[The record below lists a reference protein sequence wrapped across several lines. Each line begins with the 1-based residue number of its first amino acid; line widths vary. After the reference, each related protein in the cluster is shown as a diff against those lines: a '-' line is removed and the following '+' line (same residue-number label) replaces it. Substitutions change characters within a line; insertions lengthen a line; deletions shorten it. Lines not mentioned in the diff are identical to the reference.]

1 MNKWLRRKRNSLGYG
16 IQSPSDFYF
25 LHHVLHEDLPYYG
38 YADLKEITREHSTFL
53 PHYSETTNKL
63 LYRLTN
69 HIHPDTMIELGAGL
83 SVLAMTLSC
92 PSGKCT
98 AITSSSTH
106 CEAIRYLLVNSPQAE
121 VKQGNEMELL
131 CHSLQEF
138 GTIDMLHIAHTTYY
152 KEAINAALPYVSDRT
167 LIVIEGIRT
176 DKGKHEWWRNLLE
189 NRQTGITYDL
199 GETGLLFFDQSRH
212 KNTYWITLKDQR

>member
-1 MNKWLRRKRNSLGYG
+1 
-16 IQSPSDFYF
+16 
-25 LHHVLHEDLPYYG
+25 
-38 YADLKEITREHSTFL
+38 
-53 PHYSETTNKL
+53 
-63 LYRLTN
+63 
-69 HIHPDTMIELGAGL
+69 
-83 SVLAMTLSC
+83 
-92 PSGKCT
+92 
-98 AITSSSTH
+98 
-106 CEAIRYLLVNSPQAE
+106 
-121 VKQGNEMELL
+121 MELL

-199 GETGLLFFDQSRH
+199 GETGLLFFDRSRH